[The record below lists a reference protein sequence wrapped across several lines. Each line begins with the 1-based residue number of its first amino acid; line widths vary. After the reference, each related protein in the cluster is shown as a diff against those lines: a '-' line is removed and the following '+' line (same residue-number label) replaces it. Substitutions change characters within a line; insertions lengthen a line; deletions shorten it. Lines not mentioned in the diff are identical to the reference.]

1 MEATVC
7 PRFKARFRA
16 CGFLLLLLPVF
27 IQAAPIERDVAERL
41 RGDGWTRNAAKAV
54 AALNHALYAMWQDEA
69 PGKYH
74 RTLTLLGHLGGY
86 PDALYLLENHPQF
99 AGLLARAHHPDRLAQ
114 ALYDS
119 GCLTTLENTLV
130 SLADPAST
138 ARLTPVLETHGHRLC
153 RLLEADYPGVLN
165 VLTRPV
171 GHEPVT
177 AYQDW
182 LGDAFDTLLTRDE
195 AVIADFLTFL
205 ERNQHVLR
213 ERMDE
218 DPTFADRFANESW
231 PGLLRVAADSSRHP
245 FRDHFHLIANCSGT
259 EQGDDGDYYDVAYLE
274 PSMCRHT
281 WDLLATP
288 DGRTLLA
295 DVDGGMDLINVVD
308 ALYGS
313 HLWNRD
319 PAFRRQVIVPTLKAK
334 DEETLA
340 GIVRF
345 GENARFR
352 ALLGREQSP
361 YFRQRIVR
369 YLDAQCTSS
378 TRCPRLDDH
387 VATLAGMSHGS
398 LRDELYEFSNPP
410 SGFHTWLPGYGI
422 VRAAGKTLS
431 GRPLNTSDYVLLGL
445 DAVSFIGATRALKVF
460 QRGAKVGQG
469 GHSVNKPTS
478 GIRRGTSASSKIQ
491 RASDSRDL
499 GRRPGTY
506 FEYARQTAQKGID
519 QVTGRI
525 NITPWVQA
533 TFKKSG
539 LGRAT
544 IKKLTGLDARVFMR
558 KDRQVVVD
566 ASQST
571 NRLLQETA
579 ANALVDVAGESAGTA
594 VEVGVR
600 YARPAYESFSA
611 IQKNHAYWWLELAA
625 QP

>member
-1 MEATVC
+1 MEATVR
-7 PRFKARFRA
+7 PRFKPRFRS

-27 IQAAPIERDVAERL
+27 IQAAPIERDITERL
-41 RGDGWTRNAAKAV
+41 REDGWTRNAAEAV
-54 AALNHALYAMWQDEA
+54 AALNHELYAMWQDEA

-74 RTLTLLGHLGGY
+74 RTLTRLGHLGGY

-99 AGLLARAHHPDRLAQ
+99 AGVLARAHHPDRLAQ
-114 ALYDS
+114 TLYDS

-130 SLADPAST
+130 HLADPAST

-165 VLTRPV
+165 VMTRPV
-171 GHEPVT
+171 GHEPVA

-182 LGDAFDTLLTRDE
+182 LGDAFDTLLQGDE

-213 ERMDE
+213 KRMDE
-218 DPTFADRFANESW
+218 DPTFADRFANEAW

-245 FRDHFHLIANCSGT
+245 FRDHFHLIANCSAT
-259 EQGDDGDYYDVAYLE
+259 EQGQDGKYYDVAHLE
-274 PSMCRHT
+274 PRMCRHT

-295 DVDGGMDLINVVD
+295 DVDDSEDLANVVG

-319 PAFRRQVIVPTLKAK
+319 PAFRQQVIVPTLKAK
-334 DEETLA
+334 DEETLS
-340 GIVRF
+340 GIMRF

-352 ALLGREQSP
+352 ALMRREQSS

-369 YLDAQCTSS
+369 YLHKQCTSS

-387 VATLAGMSHGS
+387 VATLAGMSHGA
-398 LRDELYEFSNPP
+398 LGDELYEFSNPP

-422 VRAAGKTLS
+422 VRATGKTLS
-431 GRPLNTSDYVLLGL
+431 GRPLNTNDYVLLGL

-460 QRGAKVGQG
+460 QRGAKAGQG
-469 GHSVNKPTS
+469 GHSVSKSTN
-478 GIRRGTSASSKIQ
+478 GVRRGTGAGSKIQ
-491 RASDSRDL
+491 QASDLRNLD
-499 GRRPGTY
+499 RRPGKWL
-506 FEYARQTAQKGID
+506 EHVKQTAQKGIH

-525 NITPWVQA
+525 NITPWIRA
-533 TFKKSG
+533 TFKASG

-544 IKKLTGLDARVFMR
+544 VKKATQLDARIFMR

-571 NRLLQETA
+571 NSLLKETA
-579 ANALVDVAGESAGTA
+579 ANALADVAGEPASTA
-594 VEVGVR
+594 VELGVR
-600 YARPAYESFSA
+600 YGRPAYESFSA